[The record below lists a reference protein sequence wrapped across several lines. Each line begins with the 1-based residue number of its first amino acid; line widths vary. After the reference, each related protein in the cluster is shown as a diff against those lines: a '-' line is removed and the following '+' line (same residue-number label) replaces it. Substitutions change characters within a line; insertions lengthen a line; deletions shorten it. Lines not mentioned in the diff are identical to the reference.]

1 MELYLDTANV
11 AEVER
16 LARIFPIAGV
26 TTNPSIIA
34 ASKESIWEVLPRL
47 QKAIGDE
54 GILFAQTMS
63 RDAQGMVKE
72 AKHLRD
78 AIPGIVVKIP
88 VTSEGLA
95 AIKMLKKE
103 GITTLGTAVY
113 SAAQGLLAALA
124 GAKYVAPYVNRVD
137 AQGGD
142 GIRTVQE
149 LQALLEMHAPE
160 SMVLAASFKTPRQA
174 LDCLLAGCES
184 ITLPLDVAQQMLN
197 TPAVESAIEKSST
210 TGMPHLAL
218 LISKGVIMDRIIQ
231 SPGKYIQG
239 ADVINRLGEYLKPLA
254 ERWLVVG
261 DKFVLGFAQ
270 STVEKSFKDAGLVV
284 EIAPFGGECSQ
295 NEIDRLRGIAE
306 TAQCG
311 AILGIGG
318 GKTLDTA
325 KALAHFMGVP
335 VAIAPT
341 IASTDAPCSALSVI
355 YTDEGEFDRY
365 LLLPNN
371 PNMVIVDTKIV
382 AGAPARLLAAGIG
395 DALATWFEARACSR
409 SGATTMAGG
418 KCTQA
423 ALALAELCYN
433 TLLEEG
439 EKAMLAAEQHV
450 VTPALERVIEANTYL
465 SGVGFESGGLAAA
478 HAVHNGLTAIP
489 DAHHYYHGEKVA
501 FGTLTQLVLE
511 NAPVEEIE
519 TVAALSHAVGLPIT
533 LAQLDIKEDVP
544 AKMRIVAEAACAE
557 GETIHN
563 MPGGATP
570 DQVYAALLVADQYG
584 QRFLQE
590 WE

>member
-1 MELYLDTANV
+1 
-11 AEVER
+11 
-16 LARIFPIAGV
+16 
-26 TTNPSIIA
+26 
-34 ASKESIWEVLPRL
+34 
-47 QKAIGDE
+47 
-54 GILFAQTMS
+54 
-63 RDAQGMVKE
+63 
-72 AKHLRD
+72 
-78 AIPGIVVKIP
+78 
-88 VTSEGLA
+88 
-95 AIKMLKKE
+95 
-103 GITTLGTAVY
+103 
-113 SAAQGLLAALA
+113 
-124 GAKYVAPYVNRVD
+124 
-137 AQGGD
+137 
-142 GIRTVQE
+142 
-149 LQALLEMHAPE
+149 
-160 SMVLAASFKTPRQA
+160 
-174 LDCLLAGCES
+174 
-184 ITLPLDVAQQMLN
+184 
-197 TPAVESAIEKSST
+197 
-210 TGMPHLAL
+210 
-218 LISKGVIMDRIIQ
+218 MDRIIQ

-295 NEIDRLRGIAE
+295 NEIDRLRDIAE

-355 YTDEGEFDRY
+355 YTDDGEFDRY

-382 AGAPARLLAAGIG
+382 AGAPERLLAAGIG

-557 GETIHN
+557 GETHPQHAWRRDTRSGLRRTAGSRPVWSAFPARVGITYSKLPAC
-563 MPGGATP
+563 PG
-570 DQVYAALLVADQYG
+570 V
-584 QRFLQE
+584 
-590 WE
+590 

>member
-1 MELYLDTANV
+1 
-11 AEVER
+11 
-16 LARIFPIAGV
+16 
-26 TTNPSIIA
+26 
-34 ASKESIWEVLPRL
+34 
-47 QKAIGDE
+47 
-54 GILFAQTMS
+54 
-63 RDAQGMVKE
+63 
-72 AKHLRD
+72 
-78 AIPGIVVKIP
+78 
-88 VTSEGLA
+88 
-95 AIKMLKKE
+95 
-103 GITTLGTAVY
+103 
-113 SAAQGLLAALA
+113 
-124 GAKYVAPYVNRVD
+124 
-137 AQGGD
+137 
-142 GIRTVQE
+142 
-149 LQALLEMHAPE
+149 
-160 SMVLAASFKTPRQA
+160 
-174 LDCLLAGCES
+174 
-184 ITLPLDVAQQMLN
+184 
-197 TPAVESAIEKSST
+197 
-210 TGMPHLAL
+210 
-218 LISKGVIMDRIIQ
+218 MDRIIQ

-341 IASTDAPCSALSVI
+341 IASPDAPCSALSVI

-563 MPGGATP
+563 KSGNNLLQTPGLSGSLNAKLP
-570 DQVYAALLVADQYG
+570 DALRLSGLRNLCNILNLRAFVG
-584 QRFLQE
+584 RIRRSLRIRHSVPVI
-590 WE
+590 

>member
-1 MELYLDTANV
+1 
-11 AEVER
+11 
-16 LARIFPIAGV
+16 
-26 TTNPSIIA
+26 
-34 ASKESIWEVLPRL
+34 
-47 QKAIGDE
+47 
-54 GILFAQTMS
+54 
-63 RDAQGMVKE
+63 
-72 AKHLRD
+72 
-78 AIPGIVVKIP
+78 
-88 VTSEGLA
+88 
-95 AIKMLKKE
+95 
-103 GITTLGTAVY
+103 
-113 SAAQGLLAALA
+113 
-124 GAKYVAPYVNRVD
+124 
-137 AQGGD
+137 
-142 GIRTVQE
+142 
-149 LQALLEMHAPE
+149 
-160 SMVLAASFKTPRQA
+160 
-174 LDCLLAGCES
+174 
-184 ITLPLDVAQQMLN
+184 
-197 TPAVESAIEKSST
+197 
-210 TGMPHLAL
+210 
-218 LISKGVIMDRIIQ
+218 MDRIIQ

-590 WE
+590 WEESTPNSRLVREFERKIA

>member
-1 MELYLDTANV
+1 
-11 AEVER
+11 
-16 LARIFPIAGV
+16 
-26 TTNPSIIA
+26 
-34 ASKESIWEVLPRL
+34 
-47 QKAIGDE
+47 
-54 GILFAQTMS
+54 
-63 RDAQGMVKE
+63 
-72 AKHLRD
+72 
-78 AIPGIVVKIP
+78 
-88 VTSEGLA
+88 
-95 AIKMLKKE
+95 
-103 GITTLGTAVY
+103 
-113 SAAQGLLAALA
+113 
-124 GAKYVAPYVNRVD
+124 
-137 AQGGD
+137 
-142 GIRTVQE
+142 
-149 LQALLEMHAPE
+149 
-160 SMVLAASFKTPRQA
+160 
-174 LDCLLAGCES
+174 
-184 ITLPLDVAQQMLN
+184 
-197 TPAVESAIEKSST
+197 
-210 TGMPHLAL
+210 
-218 LISKGVIMDRIIQ
+218 MDRIIQ

-563 MPGGATP
+563 MPGGATL